1 MAVRVRRVEYSYVTV
16 RDRPG
21 EAYQLLEAL
30 ADKNVDLL
38 AFGTFP
44 TGPGQTQLQLFPADF
59 QQLILAASQTGMIL
73 TEPHVAFLV
82 QGDDTLGALVDIHRS
97 LYDAS
102 VNVFASNGVSD
113 GQGGFGYV
121 VYVRPED
128 CDRASVAL
136 GV

>member
-1 MAVRVRRVEYSYVTV
+1 MAVRVRRIEYTYVTV

-30 ADKNVDLL
+30 AEKGVELL

-59 QQLILAASQTGMIL
+59 DRLITTASETGMIL
-73 TEPHVAFLV
+73 TEPHTAFLV
-82 QGDDTLGALVDIHRS
+82 QGDDKLGALVDIHRS
-97 LYDAS
+97 LYDAG
-102 VNVFASNGVSD
+102 VNVYASNGVTD
-113 GQGGFGYV
+113 GQGGYGYV

-128 CDRASVAL
+128 CDRASAAL
-136 GV
+136 GI